1 MFTYLRIIIVINFS
15 DIVDKGQANKTT
27 VLLNDLGD
35 GEWKNIEDKCK
46 MGKKGSPKEKNKNK
60 MLWKYIL
67 KIKK

>member
-27 VLLNDLGD
+27 VLLNDLRD

-46 MGKKGSPKEKNKNK
+46 MVKKGS
-60 MLWKYIL
+60 L
-67 KIKK
+67 KVKK